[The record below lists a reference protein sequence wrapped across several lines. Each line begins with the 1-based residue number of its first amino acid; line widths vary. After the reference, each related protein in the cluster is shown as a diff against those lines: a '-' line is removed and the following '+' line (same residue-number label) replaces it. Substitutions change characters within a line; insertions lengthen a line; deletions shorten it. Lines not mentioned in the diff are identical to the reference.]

1 MLGTLLVATSMAVS
15 VSWVSPPSGAAAFAE
30 TNAQSAPQEPQE
42 ALYSAL
48 LVRAAPGRLLD
59 LIAAYQ
65 ARFETAEGQP
75 PRAYMLRHTQGDTW
89 DLMLL
94 VPHGPGAV
102 IMRPSRAPEFDP
114 AWDAL
119 VAWREELLVRGP
131 DLDTVRDRIEGA
143 GYYHVEMF
151 VALPGKRNEL
161 LGQRRMEND
170 FLRRIERPENLI
182 FVRVGGASW
191 DLFTLGVYRDLK
203 HFAESADVPEEIQEQ
218 AAVAAGFDRADRIGT
233 YLRELIAYHNDTLA
247 VPVR

>member
-1 MLGTLLVATSMAVS
+1 
-15 VSWVSPPSGAAAFAE
+15 
-30 TNAQSAPQEPQE
+30 
-42 ALYSAL
+42 
-48 LVRAAPGRLLD
+48 
-59 LIAAYQ
+59 
-65 ARFETAEGQP
+65 
-75 PRAYMLRHTQGDTW
+75 
-89 DLMLL
+89 MLL